1 MNGLRVYIFLGGILL
16 MHNFALNMKWAWHG
30 ASSEAAGAVSL
41 VEDGAVHAVR
51 FGKPEP
57 KNRRCLEG
65 KPRWAELTWF
75 FHVIVIQSQRL
86 SDQSPSKA
94 HELFGMSQDHKESKT
109 QSRGNF
115 TQLSKKWD
123 RLNCSTVVDSIRCT
137 KKQRKT
143 WPVQPKKF
151 ALAPVT
157 QNRAVP
163 WVIWVKNGEAP
174 KTPRIIIFP
183 YWQWS
188 FMIRY
193 WGIDHR

>member
-1 MNGLRVYIFLGGILL
+1 MGMTWCKQRSSWSCFTRWRWGSACCEIWKTWTQKSEMTRRETTLSWAHLIFPCYCHPVTETFWPVTFQGSRVV
-16 MHNFALNMKWAWHG
+16 WD
-30 ASSEAAGAVSL
+30 V
-41 VEDGAVHAVR
+41 
-51 FGKPEP
+51 
-57 KNRRCLEG
+57 
-65 KPRWAELTWF
+65 PR
-75 FHVIVIQSQRL
+75 SQRI
-86 SDQSPSKA
+86 QNAK
-94 HELFGMSQDHKESKT
+94 
-109 QSRGNF
+109 RGNF

>member
-1 MNGLRVYIFLGGILL
+1 MGMTWCKQRSSWSCFTRWRWGSACCEIWKTWTQKSEITRRELSSPDFSMLLSSSHRDFLTSHLP
-16 MHNFALNMKWAWHG
+16 
-30 ASSEAAGAVSL
+30 SL
-41 VEDGAVHAVR
+41 TSCLGCPKITKNP
-51 FGKPEP
+51 KP
-57 KNRRCLEG
+57 
-65 KPRWAELTWF
+65 
-75 FHVIVIQSQRL
+75 
-86 SDQSPSKA
+86 
-94 HELFGMSQDHKESKT
+94 

-163 WVIWVKNGEAP
+163 WVIWVKNGETP

-188 FMIRY
+188 FMDIY
-193 WGIDHR
+193 GIYEVLGNRS